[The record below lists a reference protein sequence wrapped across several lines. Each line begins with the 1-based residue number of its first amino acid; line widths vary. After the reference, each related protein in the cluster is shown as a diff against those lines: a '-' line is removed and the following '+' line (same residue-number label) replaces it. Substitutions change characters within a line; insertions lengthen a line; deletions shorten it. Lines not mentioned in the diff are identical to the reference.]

1 MKIEHAMYP
10 FARGERGLFVE
21 VYFPKKVEFQA
32 RIFNTL
38 KNGRDAKL
46 VKAYFKKHARK
57 LLTELA
63 LYPNLFDPDWY
74 NTHPTE
80 RVEIRKPTVARARRR
95 FDAYVS
101 QFQGWSMNEVDGMFF
116 KGEKVYEE
124 RTQVIRLIFRFKS
137 RYSKAAER
145 ESCNDVLRSILYY
158 AITARGLISGEA
170 VWDDAHKAQYM
181 ANHAPWVDDAKR
193 EFAEKHF
200 AAIARE
206 TIKWTDNCALF
217 IFAYLV
223 REFSQ
228 EVLKTGKLEEEIWVM
243 SLFGVT
249 LNVIKKSKTKVAIT
263 ERKEIL

>member
-1 MKIEHAMYP
+1 MKIEQTMYP

-21 VYFPKKVEFQA
+21 VYFPKKAEFQA
-32 RIFNTL
+32 TIYDTL
-38 KNGRDAKL
+38 KYGRDVKK
-46 VKAYFKKHARK
+46 VKAYFKRHARK
-57 LLTELA
+57 LLAELA

-74 NTHPTE
+74 KTPPAE
-80 RVEIRKPTVARARRR
+80 RVEICKPTIAGARKR

-101 QFQGWSMNEVDGMFF
+101 QFRGWSMNEVDGMFF

-124 RTQVIRLIFRFKS
+124 RTQIIRLIFRFKS
-137 RYSKAAER
+137 RYTKAAER
-145 ESCNDVLRSILYY
+145 ENCTDVLRSILYF
-158 AITARGLISGEA
+158 AITARGFVSGEA
-170 VWDDAHKAQYM
+170 VWDEAHKTQYI
-181 ANHAPWVDDAKR
+181 ANHAPWVDDSKR

-200 AAIARE
+200 TAIARE

-228 EVLKTGKLEEEIWVM
+228 EVLKSGKLEEEIWVM
-243 SLFGVT
+243 SFFGVT
-249 LNVIKKSKTKVAIT
+249 LNVIKKSKTKVTIT